1 MEELF
6 PTASIMDCIPT
17 LLVCT
22 SLLSVKLVNNPWLFC
37 HISPGHSTSA
47 RKPNYDHKLNRPQTP
62 RKVDYPDPGAG
73 LKRRKVQRQNTRST
87 GNMKML
93 LRRYPKA
100 DYIVGAWER
109 TGRLLGV
116 NFDYNYESA
125 LSEGV
130 KLMGKVESG
139 VLHLIFGL
147 ALI

>member
-6 PTASIMDCIPT
+6 PTASIMDCIST

-125 LSEGV
+125 L
-130 KLMGKVESG
+130 
-139 VLHLIFGL
+139 
-147 ALI
+147 